1 VDPAPASL
9 IRFFPKSGPIS
20 RHVAVSNGTISITG
34 SLIAARRFGDDGR
47 MSVGVGLELVS
58 VGADLRGQTSLVNG
72 ARTLASEDLKT
83 ESQINRLR
91 FRLGMT
97 REFDGGHK
105 LGLVYSH
112 ELAAADDRD
121 RSRLFNG
128 LPLGLDSTR
137 QEGRSSE
144 VSFRLRGPFTR
155 RLFYGLEGS
164 FLWGESDGQIR
175 RAALADSTTG
185 ADVRSAVVSFGM
197 GFALRRTTVLSGDF
211 AFGLSRV
218 REGRREDATGDPVED
233 RRERERYVSA
243 HVGLQTDVWRQLFAS
258 ASALIIG
265 EANTTDLSLY
275 PDLFGRRLTSLGLA
289 EPGGRSRENSTNFF
303 SDYGAG
309 WRLRP
314 NLVAEYIFSINTGLG
329 PPRHIFLL
337 RYTFRREK

>member
-1 VDPAPASL
+1 L
-9 IRFFPKSGPIS
+9 IRFFPNSGRIS
-20 RHVAVSNGTISITG
+20 RQVAVSNETIAITG
-34 SLIAARRFGDDGR
+34 SLMAARRFGADGR
-47 MSVGVGLELVS
+47 TSVGVGMEWVS
-58 VGADLRGQTSLVNG
+58 VGADLRGQTSLVND
-72 ARTLASEDLKT
+72 ARALASEDLKT

-91 FRLGMT
+91 LRLGMT

-105 LGLVYSH
+105 LGLLYSH
-112 ELAAADDRD
+112 ELAKADDRD

-164 FLWGESDGQIR
+164 LLWGESDGQIR
-175 RAALADSTTG
+175 RAVLADSTTR
-185 ADVRSAVVSFGM
+185 ADVSSAEVSFGL

-218 REGRREDATGDPVED
+218 REGRLEDATGDPVED
-233 RRERERYVSA
+233 RRERERYTSA

-258 ASALIIG
+258 ASALVIG

-289 EPGGRSRENSTNFF
+289 EPSGRSLQNSTNLF
-303 SDYGAG
+303 SDFGTG

-314 NLVAEYIFSINTGLG
+314 NLVAEYIFSINTGPG

-337 RYTFRREK
+337 RYSFRREK